1 MDSTRQLKFGR
12 MIQKELGDIFQKDT
26 KSLFTGNMISVT
38 RVNMSPD
45 LSVAKVHLSLI
56 LDKDK
61 LQAFENI
68 NHNKGEIRWML
79 SKRIGKQARIIPE
92 LIFYL
97 DQNAEHADRME
108 ELFKNLNIPPDQE

>member
-1 MDSTRQLKFGR
+1 MESTRQLKFGR

-26 KSLFTGNMISVT
+26 KSMFTNNMISVT

-45 LSVAKVHLSLI
+45 LGVAKVHLSLI
-56 LDKDK
+56 IDKDK
-61 LQAFENI
+61 EETFEKI
-68 NHNKGEIRWML
+68 NQSKGEIRWML

-97 DQNAEHADRME
+97 DLNAAHADRIDE
-108 ELFKNLNIPPDQE
+108 IFRNLDIPPEKE